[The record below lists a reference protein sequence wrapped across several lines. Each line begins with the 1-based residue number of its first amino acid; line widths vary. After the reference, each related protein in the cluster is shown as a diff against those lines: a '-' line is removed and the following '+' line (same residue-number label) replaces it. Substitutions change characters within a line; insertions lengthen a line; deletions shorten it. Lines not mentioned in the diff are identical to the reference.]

1 MDSLTAYYSVL
12 NELKTLYENLKT
24 NPSLEQGKYF
34 ATKLEELKEK
44 EKQLKLD
51 KDYVKNLIEEIK
63 KSEYKD
69 IYLDGELDNLD
80 VFTNEA
86 DLIGKLKSL
95 TLKKDNYT
103 YDKLM
108 KKLKLRNGFKAKE
121 IENSTDTL
129 EEKINKINDYLT
141 STNNITKD
149 IETADNIIKN
159 HGYTAFYRAQVMV
172 RRNRVIKPAKNLIL
186 NEISEKR
193 TEELRKLSLT
203 PVKVLNKKPLQEA
216 LEDIKSM
223 PVTKLSK
230 EDAKERENLIDQIT
244 LAINNINLTEEENT
258 SLLNRYN
265 KLMENQIKANPNT
278 SVTSFT
284 LIIILFII
292 IALYLFS
299 KHRKKKYIS

>member
-1 MDSLTAYYSVL
+1 
-12 NELKTLYENLKT
+12 
-24 NPSLEQGKYF
+24 
-34 ATKLEELKEK
+34 
-44 EKQLKLD
+44 
-51 KDYVKNLIEEIK
+51 
-63 KSEYKD
+63 
-69 IYLDGELDNLD
+69 
-80 VFTNEA
+80 
-86 DLIGKLKSL
+86 
-95 TLKKDNYT
+95 
-103 YDKLM
+103 M

-141 STNNITKD
+141 SNNNITKD

-172 RRNRVIKPAKNLIL
+172 RKNRVIKPAKNLIL

-193 TEELRKLSLT
+193 TEELRKLSLI